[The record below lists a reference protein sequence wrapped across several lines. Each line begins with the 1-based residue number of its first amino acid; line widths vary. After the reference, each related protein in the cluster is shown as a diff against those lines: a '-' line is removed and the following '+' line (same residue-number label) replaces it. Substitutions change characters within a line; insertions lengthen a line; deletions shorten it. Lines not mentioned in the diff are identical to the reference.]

1 MGMADSILFL
11 MTKPPYG
18 FEEFFAGARA
28 SLAMLASGSIGR
40 STLLLVG
47 DGTLNAVAT
56 QDPGAI
62 KMPSNIEAINDLADF
77 EGEVYC
83 IAEDLKARVG
93 DVATIEGVKMVWWDK
108 ARELVSEHQMIT
120 TF

>member
-1 MGMADSILFL
+1 MADSILFI

-28 SLAMLASGSIGR
+28 SLAMLASGLIGR

-47 DGTLNAVAT
+47 DGTLNAVAS
-56 QDPGAI
+56 QDPSAVL
-62 KMPSNIEAINDLADF
+62 MPSNIEAIDDLADF

-83 IAEDLKARVG
+83 IEEDLRSRVG
-93 DVATIEGVKMVWWDK
+93 DVPVVESVKMVTWDK
-108 ARELVSEHQMIT
+108 ARELVIDHQMVT

>member
-1 MGMADSILFL
+1 MADSILFI

-28 SLAMLASGSIGR
+28 SLAMLASGLIGR
-40 STLLLVG
+40 STLILVG
-47 DGTLNAVAT
+47 DGALNAVAS
-56 QDPGAI
+56 QDPSAL

-83 IAEDLKARVG
+83 IADDLKSRVG
-93 DVATIEGVKMVWWDK
+93 EVQVIDGVKMVSWDK

>member
-1 MGMADSILFL
+1 MADSILFI

-28 SLAMLASGSIGR
+28 SLAMLASGLIGR

-56 QDPGAI
+56 QDPAAV
-62 KMPSNIEAINDLADF
+62 KMPSNVEAINDLADF

-83 IAEDLKARVG
+83 IADDLKSRVG
-93 DVATIEGVKMVWWDK
+93 EVTIVEGVKMVSWDK

>member
-1 MGMADSILFL
+1 MADSILFI

-28 SLAMLASGSIGR
+28 SLAMLASGLIGR

-47 DGTLNAVAT
+47 DGTLNAVAA
-56 QDPGAI
+56 QDPAAV
-62 KMPSNIEAINDLADF
+62 KMPSNVEAINDLADF

-83 IAEDLKARVG
+83 IADDLKSRVG
-93 DVATIEGVKMVWWDK
+93 DVTIVEGVKMVSWDK

>member
-1 MGMADSILFL
+1 MADSILFI

-18 FEEFFAGARA
+18 LEEFFAGARA
-28 SLAMLASGSIGR
+28 SLAMLASGLIGR

-47 DGTLNAVAT
+47 DGALNAVEA
-56 QDPGAI
+56 QDPAAV
-62 KMPSNIEAINDLADF
+62 KMPSNVEAINDLADF

-83 IAEDLKARVG
+83 IADDLKSRVG
-93 DVATIEGVKMVWWDK
+93 EVTIVEGVKMVSWDK

>member
-1 MGMADSILFL
+1 MADSILFI

-28 SLAMLASGSIGR
+28 SLAMLASGLIGR

-56 QDPGAI
+56 QDPAAV
-62 KMPSNIEAINDLADF
+62 KMPSNVEAVNDLADF

-83 IAEDLKARVG
+83 IADDLKSRVG
-93 DVATIEGVKMVWWDK
+93 EVTIVEGVKMVSWDK

>member
-1 MGMADSILFL
+1 MADSILFI

-28 SLAMLASGSIGR
+28 SLAMLASGLIGR

-47 DGTLNAVAT
+47 DGTLNAVAS
-56 QDPGAI
+56 QDAQAI
-62 KMPSNIEAINDLADF
+62 GMPSNVEAINDLADF

-83 IAEDLKARVG
+83 VAEDLESRLGSVPI
-93 DVATIEGVKMVWWDK
+93 VEGVKMISWDR
-108 ARELVSEHQMIT
+108 ARQLVDEHQVVT

>member
-1 MGMADSILFL
+1 MADSILFI

-28 SLAMLASGSIGR
+28 SLAMLASGLIGR

-47 DGTLNAVAT
+47 DGALNAVAA
-56 QDPGAI
+56 QDPSAV
-62 KMPSNIEAINDLADF
+62 KMPSNVEAINDLADF

-83 IAEDLKARVG
+83 IADDLKSRVG
-93 DVATIEGVKMVWWDK
+93 EVTIVEGVKMVSWDK

>member
-1 MGMADSILFL
+1 MADSILFI

-28 SLAMLASGSIGR
+28 SLAMLASGLIGR

-47 DGTLNAVAT
+47 DGTLNAVT
-56 QDPGAI
+56 SQDPEAV
-62 KMPSNIEAINDLADF
+62 KMPSNVEAINDLADF

-83 IAEDLKARVG
+83 IAEDLRSRVG
-93 DVATIEGVKMVWWDK
+93 DVPVIEGVKMIEWEK
-108 ARELVSEHQMIT
+108 AKELVFDHQMVT

>member
-1 MGMADSILFL
+1 MADSILFI

-28 SLAMLASGSIGR
+28 SLAMLASGLIGR

-47 DGTLNAVAT
+47 DGTLNAVAS
-56 QDPGAI
+56 QDPEAV
-62 KMPSNIEAINDLADF
+62 KMPSNVEAINDLADF

-83 IAEDLKARVG
+83 IAEDLRLRVG
-93 DVATIEGVKMVWWDK
+93 DVPLIEGVKMIAWDK
-108 ARELVSEHQMIT
+108 ARELVLDHQMVT

>member
-1 MGMADSILFL
+1 MADSILFI

-28 SLAMLASGSIGR
+28 SLAMLASGIIGR

-56 QDPGAI
+56 QDPGAVR
-62 KMPSNIEAINDLADF
+62 MPSNIEAINDLADF

-83 IAEDLKARVG
+83 IAVDLISRAG
-93 DVATIEGVKMVWWDK
+93 DVPVIEGVKLVDWDK
-108 ARELVSEHQMIT
+108 ARELVREHQMVT

>member
-1 MGMADSILFL
+1 MTDSILFI

-28 SLAMLASGSIGR
+28 SLAMLASGLIGR

-47 DGTLNAVAT
+47 DGTLNAVAS
-56 QDPGAI
+56 QDPSAV

-83 IAEDLKARVG
+83 IADDLKSRVG
-93 DVATIEGVKMVWWDK
+93 EVQVIDGVKMVSWDK